1 MGGCSTYPL
10 VATLFMLAALSLAG
24 MPPLSGF
31 FAKLALLTAGV
42 QEAQYGYV
50 SVALLGSLLTLVSM
64 SKIYVYVFW
73 GEAETCAGG
82 ATSGSPSASRLP
94 RPDHRV
100 VGPHG
105 RTCFQLAQ
113 QAATQ
118 LFSRPTSKRSLPP
131 RKGQMMA
138 GLLLLNLILALT
150 WAALQGELNAANLV
164 IGFLV
169 SAALIYLFRRMFFR
183 PLYFRKGVL
192 GLTLA
197 LVFIKELIKSNIAVL
212 RVVLNPWLRVRSGV
226 IAVPT
231 ELTNDVALTMLAN
244 MITLT
249 PGTLTLDI
257 SPDRRYL
264 YVHTLNLDD
273 PEEVKQEIR
282 QAFEVYLRELS
293 R

>member
-1 MGGCSTYPL
+1 MANLAVAVTLLLQVRAAGILVSMMGNWPPPFGIALVADLLSTIMVVLSATMGLTVLMYSFGDINRRREQWGYYPL
-10 VATLFMLAALSLAG
+10 FHLLLMGINGSFLTGDLFNLFVFFEVMLIASNVLLSLAG
-24 MPPLSGF
+24 EPGHLM
-31 FAKLALLTAGV
+31 
-42 QEAQYGYV
+42 
-50 SVALLGSLLTLVSM
+50 
-64 SKIYVYVFW
+64 
-73 GEAETCAGG
+73 
-82 ATSGSPSASRLP
+82 
-94 RPDHRV
+94 
-100 VGPHG
+100 
-105 RTCFQLAQ
+105 
-113 QAATQ
+113 
-118 LFSRPTSKRSLPP
+118 
-131 RKGQMMA
+131 
-138 GLLLLNLILALT
+138 
-150 WAALQGELNAANLV
+150 WAALQGKINAANLV

-226 IAVPT
+226 VAVPT
-231 ELTNDVALTMLAN
+231 ELTNDVALTVLAN

-273 PEEVKQEIR
+273 VEEVKQEIR